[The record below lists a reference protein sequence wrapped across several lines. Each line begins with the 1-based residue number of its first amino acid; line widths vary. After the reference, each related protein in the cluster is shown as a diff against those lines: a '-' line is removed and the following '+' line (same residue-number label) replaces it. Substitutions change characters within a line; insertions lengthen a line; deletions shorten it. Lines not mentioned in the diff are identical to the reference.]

1 TAERS
6 APGEPFILYRVAL
19 DGSGRRALT
28 SPPANYNGDTLPAF
42 SPDGKLIAFSRNYS
56 SGASDVFVMSA
67 GGGEPRR
74 LTHDGEHISG
84 VGVFPDGDG
93 GHFSPARGAGGRRRA
108 RGGAGRGAA

>member
-28 SPPANYNGDTLPAF
+28 SPPANYNGDTIPVF

-74 LTHDGEHISG
+74 LTHDGEHIG
-84 VGVFPDGDG
+84 GIVFFPKRHDLSFSSARG
-93 GHFSPARGAGGRRRA
+93 GGEPPARGRGS
-108 RGGAGRGAA
+108 GGAA